1 MIDGHRYFESIFTN
15 WDYAPSL
22 SVEENIGIALRFLN
36 LVQTYEEQMEKSE
49 GWEVIF
55 DDTKII
61 MRKISDEA
69 HLVPTKQKIPEPK
82 SNAKP
87 EIAPIEPKAKL
98 IDDTYFHEEFATSE
112 EVMISL

>member
-15 WDYAPSL
+15 WDYAPGL

-61 MRKISDEA
+61 MRKVSDEA
-69 HLVPTKQKIPEPK
+69 HLVPIKQKI
-82 SNAKP
+82 P

-112 EVMISL
+112 EDMISL